1 MVRGEKFGAVAGFL
15 LCFGNE
21 FDILMAYVK
30 KKGRMGE
37 KDMRVIAGSAKGHKL
52 QTIEGLDTRPTTDR
66 IKETLFNILAF
77 SLPECVFL
85 DLFSGSGA
93 IAIEALSRGAAK
105 AVLVEQSAACQSVI
119 AQNLQHTKLQEKA
132 ICLQME
138 VCAALERLTKEKM
151 RFDMIYMD
159 PPYTAGLEEVVLQ
172 KIVAG
177 NLLQPDGVLIVE
189 HSAKIALPD
198 VAGLFVERKKK
209 YKTTVLTFLRLEESA
224 T

>member
-198 VAGLFVERKKK
+198 VAGLFVEREKNIRRQ
-209 YKTTVLTFLRLEESA
+209 Y
-224 T
+224 